1 MRSLDAL
8 LGRPSPRQQD
18 DAPDAQAPH
27 GAPALAELA
36 RELGAGWQLVRLL
49 RAAPWLLRA
58 PHGSGVVID
67 LPGWR
72 APEAS
77 NAPLRSYLRLLGYDA
92 NGWGLGTNRGNP
104 MRDARALIE
113 TLSREQHEPVALVG
127 WSLGGLIAREVA
139 RALPDRVRCVVTY
152 GTPVIGGPSHT
163 FAARLYAQQSSG
175 RARSTGERLDA
186 ATPIAVPITAIYT
199 RADGIVDWRACID
212 RTSPRVRH
220 VEVRS
225 THIGL
230 GFDPDVWW
238 AVAGALADG
247 SS

>member
-1 MRSLDAL
+1 MRPLDAL
-8 LGRPSPRQQD
+8 LGRPSPQQHD
-18 DAPDAQAPH
+18 DVLDAQAPH
-27 GAPALAELA
+27 GGPPLRELA
-36 RELGAGWQLVRLL
+36 WELGAGWQLVRLL

-58 PHGSGVVID
+58 PRGSGVVID

-77 NAPLRSYLRLLGYDA
+77 NAPLRSSLRLLGYEA
-92 NGWGLGTNRGNP
+92 RAWGLGTNRGNP
-104 MRDARALIE
+104 MRDARALVE
-113 TLSREQHEPVALVG
+113 MLSREHHEPVALVG
-127 WSLGGLIAREVA
+127 WSLGGVIAREVA
-139 RALPDRVRCVVTY
+139 RALPERVRCVVTY

-163 FAARLYAQQSSG
+163 FAARLYGQQRSR
-175 RARSTGERLDA
+175 RARSIGERLDA
-186 ATPIAVPITAIYT
+186 ATPIAVPITVIYT
-199 RADGIVDWRACID
+199 RADRIVDWRACID

-247 SS
+247 PS